1 MSVDFGARER
11 ESVIEELASRDE
23 ELRRLAVERILCLPV
38 SEAIPHLI
46 ESLGDS
52 SWRVRKSSVGRLQAC
67 DESDA
72 VADALIAALW
82 DGENPGRR
90 NSAVEALIGIG
101 SPIVDRLITA
111 LDADDVDVRK
121 LLVDAIGAVSDPVA
135 IPAMIRTLSDPD
147 VNVRASAADALGS
160 LGDRSAEP
168 ELCSS
173 AVDESEDRLVRLS
186 SLRALVNLDATMSV
200 ADLVGVLEDPFL
212 AGAGY
217 AVLGN
222 HDDDDDEAAACL
234 LKGLMARSRA
244 SREAAMEALL
254 RVLSRRD
261 DADFDDLAGKIRNVG
276 VSEPELVENWIDRLS
291 SADLSTRLVLIQ
303 FLGLVGAPEG
313 VVAILEASSDEAVA
327 EVAQSTLAQ
336 MGEVSEI
343 AIDRAWD
350 AIDPGLRASA
360 CRVLSQ
366 TLGPRAME
374 RLLEA
379 LDSDDAN
386 QRMVAAEAL
395 GRHGCER
402 ALVRFVERLV
412 IAANGDAFEAE
423 EECAVLTTALV
434 AVCEPENGATPQT
447 VERAVCLISE
457 LLDDASSQTRL
468 AVAAVM
474 GQIGRREDM
483 EIVTTLM
490 KDSDA
495 RVRSAAVEAI
505 TRLPLDVNVESLRL
519 ALADESYRV
528 RIAALN
534 ALVVSGAENLCSDFE
549 RLAGD
554 EDWRV
559 RAATLRVIGTQE
571 DVALTYEE
579 KVALL
584 QAGLDDDGA
593 VCVAALE
600 SLTRVGGE
608 GAVQLAVSVL
618 DRPDPELVQAAL
630 GCLAAHGTKEKLLE
644 LLPLVAH
651 ESWAVR
657 AEVIDVLAARRVTR
671 ALPTILRRLET
682 EQDTFV
688 RDSILQGL
696 KRLEA

>member
-1 MSVDFGARER
+1 MSVDLGTRER

-67 DESDA
+67 DQPDA

-101 SPIVDRLITA
+101 SPVVDRLITA

-121 LLVDAIGAVSDPVA
+121 LLVDAIGAVCDPVA

-160 LGDRSAEP
+160 LGDKSAEP

-222 HDDDDDEAAACL
+222 DDDDDEAAACL
-234 LKGLMARSRA
+234 LKGLMARSQA
-244 SREAAMEALL
+244 SREAAMESLL

-261 DADFDDLAGKIRNVG
+261 DADFDDLTGKIRNVG
-276 VSEPELVENWIDRLS
+276 FSEPELVESWIDRLS

-313 VVAILEASSDEAVA
+313 VVAILEASGDEAVA
-327 EVAQSTLAQ
+327 EVALSTLAQ
-336 MGEVSEI
+336 MGEVSET

-350 AIDPGLRASA
+350 VIDPGLRASA

-366 TLGPRAME
+366 TFGPRAVE

-423 EECAVLTTALV
+423 EECAVLTAALV
-434 AVCEPENGATPQT
+434 AVCEPKNGATLKT

-468 AVAAVM
+468 AVAVVM
-474 GQIGRREDM
+474 GRIGRREDM
-483 EIVTTLM
+483 EVVNILM

-495 RVRSAAVEAI
+495 RVRSAAVEAT
-505 TRLPLDVNVESLRL
+505 TRLPLDVNIESLRL
-519 ALADESYRV
+519 SLADESYRV
-528 RIAALN
+528 RIAGLN
-534 ALVVSGAENLCSDFE
+534 ALAVSGAENLRSDFE

-559 RAATLRVIGTQE
+559 RAATLRVIGTHE
-571 DVALTYEE
+571 DVALTYPE

-584 QAGLDDDGA
+584 QTGLDGDGA

-608 GAVQLAVSVL
+608 GAVQLAVSVF
-618 DRPDPELVQAAL
+618 DRPDPELVHAAL
-630 GCLAAHGTKEKLLE
+630 GCLAAHGTEEELLE

-671 ALPTILRRLET
+671 ALPTILRRLEA
-682 EQDTFV
+682 ERDSFV

>member
-1 MSVDFGARER
+1 MSVDFGMRER

-67 DESDA
+67 DQSDA

-101 SPIVDRLITA
+101 SPVVDRLIAA

-168 ELCSS
+168 VLCSS

-186 SLRALVNLDATMSV
+186 SLRALVNLDSTMSP
-200 ADLVGVLEDPFL
+200 ADLVGVFEDPFL

-222 HDDDDDEAAACL
+222 HDDDEAAACL
-234 LKGLMARSRA
+234 LKGLMARSRV

-276 VSEPELVENWIDRLS
+276 VSEPELLGNWIDRLS
-291 SADLSTRLVLIQ
+291 SADLSARLVLIQ

-327 EVAQSTLAQ
+327 EVALSTLAQ
-336 MGEVSEI
+336 MGEVSET

-350 AIDPGLRASA
+350 AIDPGLRTSA

-366 TLGPRAME
+366 TFGPRAKE

-379 LDSDDAN
+379 LESGDSE

-402 ALVRFVERLV
+402 ALVRFVERLE

-434 AVCEPENGATPQT
+434 TVCEPENGATRNT

-457 LLDDASSQTRL
+457 LLDDSSSQTRL

-474 GQIGRREDM
+474 GRIGRREDM

-495 RVRSAAVEAI
+495 QVRSAAVEAI
-505 TRLPLDVNVESLRL
+505 TRWPLDVNIESLRL

-534 ALVVSGAENLCSDFE
+534 ALAVSGRENLCSDFE

-559 RAATLRVIGTQE
+559 RAATLRVIGTHE

-584 QAGLDDDGA
+584 QTGLDDDGA

-608 GAVQLAVSVL
+608 GAVQLALSVL
-618 DRPDPELVQAAL
+618 DRPDAELVHAAL
-630 GCLAAHGTKEKLLE
+630 GCLAAHGTREELLE

-657 AEVIDVLAARRVTR
+657 AEVIDVLAARRMTR
-671 ALPTILRRLET
+671 ALPTILRRLER